1 MKSFTGAPVRLGD
14 EPLGNLYLTEKV
26 ASAEFTPEDE
36 EILVLFAS
44 QAALAIRNAQQ
55 FEALEDERR
64 RQILFHHRHRQN
76 RGGIGIR

>member
-1 MKSFTGAPVRLGD
+1 MKSFLGAPVRLGD

-26 ASAEFTPEDE
+26 AGAEFTPEDE

-64 RQILFHHRHRQN
+64 RSTVTSVPLRFLSRPNDR
-76 RGGIGIR
+76 